1 MQTTRH
7 SARPIVT
14 LAAVLAFGALAS
26 ADALAQR
33 EARDDEYAVND
44 PRVQHRSYVMEE
56 TGETIPYALFV
67 PSGYD
72 PASPAPLMVSLHGAG
87 RQYDWLMNYA
97 GFLDQAEQHGYVVV
111 TPLGYTRRGGYGYRG
126 DSERDRRAERDVMN
140 VFRLVTDELA
150 IDEDRI
156 YLWGHS
162 MGGAGTYYLAS
173 RYPDV
178 WAGLAA
184 VAGGSMNAGYV
195 DAEAIRHI
203 PFLVIQGSEDRV
215 VPASGA
221 RESVAK
227 MKALGMQHLYIEIP
241 GGDHSLFI
249 SRDPGVVGHLFS
261 FFNLV
266 SKKTQ
271 AAAP

>member
-1 MQTTRH
+1 MQTIRH
-7 SARPIVT
+7 PAGLVLT
-14 LAAVLAFGALAS
+14 LAGALWLAVGAP
-26 ADALAQR
+26 ADLLAQR
-33 EARDDEYAVND
+33 EARDNEYAVND

-67 PSGYD
+67 PTGYD
-72 PASPAPLMVSLHGAG
+72 PTTPAPLMVSLHGAG

-97 GFLDQAEQHGYVVV
+97 GFLDLAERHGYVVV

-126 DSERDRRAERDVMN
+126 DTERDRRAEQDVMN
-140 VFRLVTDELA
+140 VFVLVTDELN
-150 IDEDRI
+150 IDENRI

-173 RYPDV
+173 RYPDI
-178 WAGLAA
+178 WAGLAT
-184 VAGGSMNAGYV
+184 VAGGSMTADFV
-195 DAEAIRHI
+195 DADAIRHL
-203 PFLVIQGSEDRV
+203 PFLVIQGSDDRT
-215 VPASGA
+215 VPAERA

-227 MKALGMQHLYIEIP
+227 MRALGMQHLYIEIP

-249 SRDPGVVGHLFS
+249 SRNPEVVEHLFS

-266 SKKTQ
+266 SKRHAGK
-271 AAAP
+271 P

>member
-1 MQTTRH
+1 MQVIRH
-7 SARPIVT
+7 PAGLVLT
-14 LAAVLAFGALAS
+14 LAGALGIAV
-26 ADALAQR
+26 AAPVDLLAQR
-33 EARDDEYAVND
+33 EARDNEYAVND

-72 PASPAPLMVSLHGAG
+72 PASPSPLMVSLHGAG

-97 GFLDQAEQHGYVVV
+97 GFLDLAEHHGYVVV

-126 DSERDRRAERDVMN
+126 DAEQDRRSEQDVMH
-140 VFRLVTDELA
+140 VFELVTDELN
-150 IDEDRI
+150 IDENRI

-173 RYPDV
+173 RHPDI
-178 WAGLAA
+178 WAGVGA
-184 VAGGSMNAGYV
+184 VAGGSMNADYV

-203 PFLVIQGSEDRV
+203 PFLVVQGSDDRV
-215 VPASGA
+215 VPTAGV
-221 RESVAK
+221 RDSVAK
-227 MKALGMQHLYIEIP
+227 MRELGMQHLYIEIP

-249 SRDPGVVGHLFS
+249 SRNPEVVEHLYS

-271 AAAP
+271 AGGY